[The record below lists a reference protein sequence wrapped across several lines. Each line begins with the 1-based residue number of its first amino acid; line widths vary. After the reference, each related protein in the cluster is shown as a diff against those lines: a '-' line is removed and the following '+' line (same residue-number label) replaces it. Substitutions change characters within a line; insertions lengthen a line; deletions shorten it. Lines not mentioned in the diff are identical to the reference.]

1 MTIDPKLEPPMP
13 LVTVVQIEYLK
24 FMASPPRVG
33 GYCRIKLEYIYIWPT
48 TVSDMEAAGSDRK
61 NLACN
66 CLKFLLVHHLSNF
79 NMSLTGS
86 VNAMG
91 TSENTVL

>member
-1 MTIDPKLEPPMP
+1 
-13 LVTVVQIEYLK
+13 
-24 FMASPPRVG
+24 
-33 GYCRIKLEYIYIWPT
+33 
-48 TVSDMEAAGSDRK
+48 MEAAGSDLK

-79 NMSLTGS
+79 NMNLTGS

-91 TSENTVL
+91 TSENAVL